1 MDFELGQEERLFKQS
16 VHEFLSKEL
25 APRWAD
31 MDSSRRIPTE
41 LLNKMGEQGLFAIP
55 VPEEY
60 GGQGGNFLLAALAVE
75 EVAYNDPAV
84 ATAVFT
90 LLNNAWPYIL
100 YLYGNEDVKQEVLPK
115 VGKGRGFFGIA
126 STEPSGGSDVA
137 GEKTYAVKDG
147 GVYKV
152 TGEKIYISGVREG
165 MEQLE
170 LGGWYL
176 IARTAP
182 PEAGHRGLTGFALI
196 GNRDGKRPEGL
207 EYSILNT
214 IGRHAI
220 STGTLRLNNTPIEEK
235 YVVGQVNRGFYIAM
249 EGFSLARVLVSAA
262 NVGAAQWALETAV
275 KFARDRRLFG
285 DRPIASF
292 QGVSFPIAE
301 VAARLEAARLLVY
314 KAAQLADRIYIK
326 KEPGL
331 RPHDLDYWA
340 AAAKIQAVETA
351 LTAAE
356 VLMKTYGA
364 LSYTEEA
371 NVFRNLL
378 GVLSY
383 YVGAEGTQNI
393 MRYIVA
399 RELIGKDYVKG

>member
-1 MDFELGQEERLFKQS
+1 
-16 VHEFLSKEL
+16 
-25 APRWAD
+25 
-31 MDSSRRIPTE
+31 
-41 LLNKMGEQGLFAIP
+41 
-55 VPEEY
+55 
-60 GGQGGNFLLAALAVE
+60 
-75 EVAYNDPAV
+75 
-84 ATAVFT
+84 
-90 LLNNAWPYIL
+90 
-100 YLYGNEDVKQEVLPK
+100 
-115 VGKGRGFFGIA
+115 
-126 STEPSGGSDVA
+126 
-137 GEKTYAVKDG
+137 
-147 GVYKV
+147 
-152 TGEKIYISGVREG
+152 
-165 MEQLE
+165 
-170 LGGWYL
+170 
-176 IARTAP
+176 
-182 PEAGHRGLTGFALI
+182 
-196 GNRDGKRPEGL
+196 
-207 EYSILNT
+207 
-214 IGRHAI
+214 
-220 STGTLRLNNTPIEEK
+220 
-235 YVVGQVNRGFYIAM
+235 
-249 EGFSLARVLVSAA
+249 LARVLVSAA

-275 KFARDRRLFG
+275 KYSRDRRLFG

-314 KAAQLADRIYIK
+314 KAAQVADRIYIK

-340 AAAKIQAVETA
+340 AAAKMMAVETA

-399 RELIGKDYVKG
+399 RELIGRDYVKG